1 MSVLKRKT
9 RGVIAS
15 TSPAHVNRYENM
27 TEEERDAFRAKVKRF
42 HDKYQ
47 SETLANA
54 ESHGNAWTKE
64 EDDYMLSTNDTI
76 EQMARHLGRTFY
88 AVKAR
93 LARIEIMLT
102 LNGEIS
108 YRESGTRDYMGL
120 FDAKR
125 TRILCACAADVG
137 EDHQDWCPD
146 A

>member
-9 RGVIAS
+9 KGIVKGVPTEVS
-15 TSPAHVNRYENM
+15 RYEKM
-27 TEEERDAFRAKVKRF
+27 AEEEREEFKATVRQYLN
-42 HDKYQ
+42 KYQ
-47 SETLANA
+47 SDSQATA

-64 EDDYMLSTNDTI
+64 EDDYMLSTDDTI

-102 LNGEIS
+102 MNGEIS
-108 YRESGTRDYMGL
+108 YRESDTHDYLGL

>member
-9 RGVIAS
+9 KGVVNGAPTEI
-15 TSPAHVNRYENM
+15 NRYEQL
-27 TEEERDAFRAKVKRF
+27 TEEERDAFRAKVRQYLK
-42 HDKYQ
+42 KYQ
-47 SETLANA
+47 SDSQATA
-54 ESHGNAWTKE
+54 ESHGKAWTKE
-64 EDDYMLSTNDTI
+64 EDDYLMSTDDTI
-76 EQMARHLGRTFY
+76 DQMARHLGRTFY
-88 AVKAR
+88 AVKGR
-93 LARIEIMLT
+93 LTRIELMLT

-108 YRESGTRDYMGL
+108 YRESDTRDYLGL

>member
-1 MSVLKRKT
+1 MSVLKRKAKGIVNGT
-9 RGVIAS
+9 PTEI
-15 TSPAHVNRYENM
+15 NRYEQM
-27 TEEERDAFRAKVKRF
+27 TEEEREAVKNKVKRF

-54 ESHGNAWTKE
+54 ESHGNAWTRE

-88 AVKAR
+88 AVKGR
-93 LARIEIMLT
+93 LTRIEIMLT
-102 LNGEIS
+102 MNGEIS
-108 YRESGTRDYMGL
+108 YRESDTHDYLGL
-120 FDAKR
+120 FAGTKR

>member
-9 RGVIAS
+9 RGVNNG
-15 TSPAHVNRYENM
+15 SPAHINRYENM
-27 TEEERDAFRAKVKRF
+27 TDAEREAFRGRVKRF

-64 EDDYMLSTNDTI
+64 EDDYMLSTDDTI
-76 EQMARHLGRTFY
+76 EQMALHLGRTFY
-88 AVKAR
+88 AVKGR

-102 LNGEIS
+102 LNGEIT
-108 YRESGTRDYMGL
+108 YRDSDTRDYLGI
-120 FDAKR
+120 FDTKPV
-125 TRILCACAADVG
+125 RILCACAADVG
-137 EDHQDWCPD
+137 DDHQDWCPD

>member
-9 RGVIAS
+9 KGIVKGVPTEVS
-15 TSPAHVNRYENM
+15 RYEKM
-27 TEEERDAFRAKVKRF
+27 AEEEREEFKATVRQYLN
-42 HDKYQ
+42 KYQ
-47 SETLANA
+47 SDSQATA

-64 EDDYMLSTNDTI
+64 EDDYMLSTDDTI

-88 AVKAR
+88 AVKGR
-93 LARIEIMLT
+93 LTRIDIMLT
-102 LNGEIS
+102 MNGGIT
-108 YRESGTRDYMGL
+108 YHESETHDYLGL